1 MTRRPG
7 GSGAGSHLVSLV
19 LVGAL
24 GLSACTNSS
33 ADPTASP
40 SEGTSAASPSAPAPS
55 SNATPPP
62 AQNAEEQAVAAYE
75 DYLAAVSS
83 AVEQGDE
90 PVALEEVAA
99 GQALV
104 AAQARVAGLASQNRR
119 ALGELV
125 ADPQEIQV
133 EDGSATISDC
143 YRDELVEYDRDT
155 DEQVADP
162 AGTRFAATA
171 TLGRS
176 DGDWIVT
183 EFVEGDFCVPDEIA
197 GAVAA
202 RYLEF
207 WSAVAD
213 AGRPPNPDHPAL
225 NETAGGEQF
234 AGLRERLAQFR
245 DEGLEVRGEHT
256 SHPEVTR
263 VTQGDTVAY
272 VRDCRELDP
281 EGGIYDAE
289 TGELVQGGAQPGERS
304 LWEARLE
311 LADGSWKVVDADLK
325 EEGSGCATTSA

>member
-7 GSGAGSHLVSLV
+7 GPGAGSHLVSLA

-24 GLSACTNSS
+24 GLSACTNSA
-33 ADPTASP
+33 ADPAASP
-40 SEGTSAASPSAPAPS
+40 SESPSAASPSAPAPTS
-55 SNATPPP
+55 TATPPP
-62 AQNAEEQAVAAYE
+62 APDAEEQAVASYE
-75 DYLAAVSS
+75 DYLAAVAL
-83 AVEQGDE
+83 AVQQGDD
-90 PVALEEVAA
+90 PVALEEVAT

-119 ALGELV
+119 ARGELV
-125 ADPQEIQV
+125 ADPQEVQV
-133 EDGSATISDC
+133 EGDSATISDC

-155 DEQVADP
+155 DEQVADR
-162 AGTRFAATA
+162 AGTRFAAA
-171 TLGRS
+171 VTLERS

-197 GAVAA
+197 GAVAG

-213 AGRPPNPDHPAL
+213 AGRPPNPDHPGL
-225 NETAGGEQF
+225 NETAGGEQL

-245 DEGLEVRGEHT
+245 DDGLEVRGEHS

-281 EGGIYDAE
+281 EGGIYDAD
-289 TGELVQGGAQPGERS
+289 TGELVQGGADPGERS

-311 LADGSWKVVDADLK
+311 LVDGVWKVVDADLM
-325 EEGSGCATTSA
+325 EEGSGCETTSA